1 MKEPAMRRGLSL
13 ILPLTTAVSLF
24 AAACGPAATPSPTAA
39 PPAAAKPTEAPKP
52 AAPAAPAAT
61 TAPAPAATTAPAAA
75 AKPTEAPK
83 PAAPA
88 AGKPVK
94 GGTLTIAMARDAT
107 TFDPTKSQ
115 DAFSAAVL
123 ANVVDTLFEIN
134 EKGEIVGNL
143 VEKVD
148 NPQPNVYVFTLRSGV
163 KFQDGTDFDAA
174 AVKFN
179 LERHIND
186 PKGTRLQDVKDI
198 TSIETPDPRTVRITL
213 NAPFAPFLS
222 KLEGGAGYM
231 LSPTAVEKLGD
242 NLQRELTGAGS
253 GPYKFVSWQKD
264 TQIVLERNP
273 DYWKKDADGT
283 QLPYIDRIV
292 LKVFPDENVRLTNVK
307 TGDADVLL
315 GNPPYKDLEDLKK
328 STDLTTQEVA
338 GLGFTFFFMNTEK
351 PPFNNPAVRR
361 ALSYA
366 VDRDQL
372 REVVRF
378 GAGKTL
384 TLPVPESIP
393 WAYESTTPYFK
404 RDAAKARQELQSA
417 GMSNLNFTFQISNAS
432 PELQQIAELAK
443 EQIREAGMNMEIQL
457 IEFAT
462 VVQNGNTGEYEAL
475 SLGWTG
481 GIDPDGNLYSLL
493 YTKAGFNFP
502 KWSNAE
508 FDKFLDQ
515 GRQSLEQAKRAEAY
529 KAAQKILI
537 DEQPMI
543 VIFDTPQISVTRKNV
558 MNYPQTYNGTYG
570 SRDLKTAWKSN

>member
-1 MKEPAMRRGLSL
+1 MRRGLSL

-24 AAACGPAATPSPTAA
+24 VAACGPAATPSPTAA
-39 PPAAAKPTEAPKP
+39 PPAAAKPTEAPK
-52 AAPAAPAAT
+52 PAAPAAT

-393 WAYESTTPYFK
+393 WAYESTTPYLK